1 MTIDLPDVNV
11 LFALLNKDHEA
22 EGAAVAWFDAADQYA
37 LTPVTTA
44 GLVRLLINPAA
55 MAFPVTAPRAL
66 QAVDELAQR
75 PGSLLWTDDR
85 PVGSAMSFAYALS
98 GHRQVADLH
107 LLDLAAS
114 RGGRLVTFDAKIAAS
129 LRPRDRQYILTL
141 GAEVLS

>member
-1 MTIDLPDVNV
+1 MKIDLPDVNV

-22 EGAAVAWFDAADQYA
+22 ESAAVAWFDAVDHYA

-55 MAFPVTAPRAL
+55 MALPVTPSQAL
-66 QAVDELAQR
+66 QAIDALARR

-85 PVGSAMSFAYALS
+85 PVDSSMSFAYALT

-114 RGGRLVTFDAKIAAS
+114 RGGRLVTFDRKIVAA
-129 LRPRDRQYILTL
+129 LRPRDRQYVLTL
-141 GAEVLS
+141 GVPTRS